1 MTPLCHSPRG
11 CQERCCRLPLED
23 LSSRIGV
30 VIRSKVLSLGPSS
43 SSLSAGRSFCD
54 ERQPQASLLCGSEP
68 GSSGVCVGLPVPRS
82 EPVGRRLSLYNFMV
96 ISILFL
102 TLLED
107 SHSSCLS
114 AVIVSCLNRR
124 GSQTPTVN
132 HVMIAIF
139 SLVEKNSWHLPA
151 VHLEGVRNVITGRN
165 HSSRSGHLISTPSS
179 EFRARFPTSRSI
191 SSRHRPITSSLAMWP
206 RTWTLRRSPRT
217 HCPSIGT
224 NGTAFTSFLQSTF

>member
-1 MTPLCHSPRG
+1 MAPLCHSPRG

-54 ERQPQASLLCGSEP
+54 KRQPQASLLCGSEP

-107 SHSSCLS
+107 SHSSCLRQRS
-114 AVIVSCLNRR
+114 DRLLPQQEGLPDPDRQPRHDSHLLPGGEEFLAPP
-124 GSQTPTVN
+124 GSSPGGGPECHHRTKPLESEW
-132 HVMIAIF
+132 
-139 SLVEKNSWHLPA
+139 SLDLD
-151 VHLEGVRNVITGRN
+151 
-165 HSSRSGHLISTPSS
+165 
-179 EFRARFPTSRSI
+179 
-191 SSRHRPITSSLAMWP
+191 
-206 RTWTLRRSPRT
+206 
-217 HCPSIGT
+217 
-224 NGTAFTSFLQSTF
+224 SFL